1 MRILTCIL
9 VAVLLAGCVLP
20 QREDPHGTPIEQQ
33 SLGLEGGAPL
43 QPIAIDWWKALND
56 PQLDALMDEALRDS
70 PTLEQALARVRL
82 AQSRTQTDIAARQPR
97 FAIDADETWQR
108 FSENYY
114 IPPPFAGD
122 TMWIGQATANMHWD
136 IDFWGRQAALIRQSR
151 SQAVAS
157 TLDVASAR
165 LALAGAIAQ
174 AYVELYRSWE
184 LVDIATR
191 TQEQREQLL
200 KLTQQRTAA
209 GLDTQIELKIA
220 QSTVPQA
227 RALRLQAE
235 AARDIA
241 VHRLAALVGD
251 GTSRYAQIGR
261 PQLTLDATLPLPD
274 QLPIDLLAHRPD
286 VLAARERVDAA
297 SAGRAAA
304 HASFYPNVSLTALVG
319 MQAIGLDE
327 LTQSGSR
334 IFGIGPALHLPI
346 FDAKRLRAA
355 YKGATAELDAATAS
369 YNGVVLD
376 AVREAS
382 DQITL
387 NASLAQQ
394 ITEVRAT
401 LESASS
407 AHELA
412 QRRSAAGLTT
422 QIVVL
427 DAESRVL
434 DARRALVSAD
444 SSRLLARMNR
454 LLMLGGSFDP
464 AVPLA
469 AAGARASR

>member
-1 MRILTCIL
+1 M
-9 VAVLLAGCVLP
+9 
-20 QREDPHGTPIEQQ
+20 
-33 SLGLEGGAPL
+33 
-43 QPIAIDWWKALND
+43 
-56 PQLDALMDEALRDS
+56 
-70 PTLEQALARVRL
+70 
-82 AQSRTQTDIAARQPR
+82 
-97 FAIDADETWQR
+97 
-108 FSENYY
+108 
-114 IPPPFAGD
+114 
-122 TMWIGQATANMHWD
+122 
-136 IDFWGRQAALIRQSR
+136 
-151 SQAVAS
+151 AS

-165 LALAGAIAQ
+165 LALAGAITQ
-174 AYVELYRSWE
+174 AYVDLYRSWE

-251 GTSRYAQIGR
+251 GANRYAQIGR
-261 PQLTLDATLPLPD
+261 PNLALDATLPLPE

-286 VLAARERVDAA
+286 VLAARERVEAA
-297 SAGRAAA
+297 TAGRAAA
-304 HASFYPNVSLTALVG
+304 HAAFYPNISLTALVG
-319 MQAIGLDE
+319 FQAIGLDE
-327 LTQSGSR
+327 LAQSGSR
-334 IFGIGPALHLPI
+334 IYGLGPALHLPI

-369 YNGVVLD
+369 YNAVVLD

-387 NASLAQQ
+387 NNSLTQQ
-394 ITEVRAT
+394 ITEVHAT
-401 LESASS
+401 LDSASS

-412 QRRSAAGLTT
+412 QRRYGAGLTT

-434 DARRALVSAD
+434 DARRALVTAD
-444 SSRLLARMNR
+444 SNRLLAHMNL

-464 AVPLA
+464 TVPLA
-469 AAGARASR
+469 AAGAGAP

>member
-1 MRILTCIL
+1 MRIVGCML
-9 VAVLLAGCVLP
+9 VAALFAGCVLP
-20 QREDPHGTPIEQQ
+20 QREEPRGTPIEQQ
-33 SLGLEGGAPL
+33 ALGFEGGSPL
-43 QPIAIDWWKALND
+43 QPIAVDWWKAFRD
-56 PQLDALMDEALRDS
+56 PQLDALMEEGLRDS
-70 PTLEQALARVRL
+70 PTLAQALARVRQ
-82 AQSRTQTDIAARQPR
+82 AESRTQTEVAARQPR
-97 FAIDADETWQR
+97 FAIDGEETWQR
-108 FSENYY
+108 FSEHYY
-114 IPPPFAGD
+114 IPPPFAGE
-122 TMWIGQATANMHWD
+122 TMWIGQVTANMHWD
-136 IDFWGRQAALIRQSR
+136 LDFFGRQAALIRQAR

-157 TLDVASAR
+157 ELDVASAR
-165 LALAGAIAQ
+165 LALAGAITQ
-174 AYVELYRSWE
+174 AYVDLYRSWE
-184 LVDIATR
+184 LVDIAVR
-191 TQEQREQLL
+191 TQEQREHLL

-220 QSTVPQA
+220 ESAVPQA
-227 RALRLQAE
+227 RSLRLQAE

-241 VHRLAALVGD
+241 VHRLAALIGA
-251 GTSRYAQIGR
+251 GTDRYAQLSR
-261 PQLTLDATLPLPD
+261 PKLTLDATLPLPD

-286 VLAARERVDAA
+286 VLAARERVEAA
-297 SAGRAAA
+297 TAGRAAA
-304 HASFYPNVSLTALVG
+304 HAAFYPNISLTALVG
-319 MQAIGLDE
+319 LQAIGLDE
-327 LTQSGSR
+327 LTESGSR
-334 IFGIGPALHLPI
+334 IYGIGPALHLPI

-387 NASLAQQ
+387 NDSLTRQ

-401 LESASS
+401 LDSASS

-412 QRRSAAGLTT
+412 ERRYAAGLTT

-434 DARRALVSAD
+434 EARRALVTAD
-444 SSRLLARMNR
+444 SSRLLARMNL

-469 AAGARASR
+469 AAGAGAPQ

>member
-1 MRILTCIL
+1 MRTVTCIL
-9 VAVLLAGCVLP
+9 IAVLLAGCVLP

-43 QPIAIDWWKALND
+43 QPIAVDWWKAFND

-70 PTLEQALARVRL
+70 PSLEQALARVRL
-82 AQSRTQTDIAARQPR
+82 AQSRTQADIAARQPR

-136 IDFWGRQAALIRQSR
+136 IDFWGRQAALIRQSH

-165 LALAGAIAQ
+165 LALTGAIAQ

-184 LVDIATR
+184 LVDIANR

-200 KLTQQRTAA
+200 ELTQQRTAA
-209 GLDTQIELKIA
+209 GLDTQIELKLA
-220 QSTVPQA
+220 ESTVPQA

-241 VHRLAALVGD
+241 VHRLASLVGD
-251 GTSRYAQIGR
+251 GASRYAQIGR
-261 PQLTLDATLPLPD
+261 PKLTLDATLPLPD
-274 QLPIDLLAHRPD
+274 RLPIDLLAHRPD
-286 VLAARERVDAA
+286 VLAARERVEAA

-304 HASFYPNVSLTALVG
+304 HANFYPNVSLTALVG

-327 LTQSGSR
+327 LTRSGSR
-334 IFGIGPALHLPI
+334 IYAIGPALHLPI

-394 ITEVRAT
+394 ITEVSAT

-407 AHELA
+407 AHQLA
-412 QRRSAAGLTT
+412 QRRYTAGLTT

-444 SSRLLARMNR
+444 SSRLLARMNL
-454 LLMLGGSFDP
+454 LLMLGGSFDS

-469 AAGARASR
+469 AAGAGAPR

>member
-1 MRILTCIL
+1 MRVVGCMLL
-9 VAVLLAGCVLP
+9 AALLAGCVLP
-20 QREDPHGTPIEQQ
+20 QREDPAGTLIEQQ
-33 SLGLEGGAPL
+33 SLGLEGGSPL
-43 QPIAIDWWKALND
+43 QPIDVDWWKAFND

-70 PTLEQALARVRL
+70 PTLAQALARVRL
-82 AQSRTQTDIAARQPR
+82 AQSRVQSDVAANQPR

-114 IPPPFAGD
+114 IPPPFAGQ

-157 TLDVASAR
+157 ALDVASAR
-165 LALAGAIAQ
+165 LALAGAVTQ
-174 AYVELYRSWE
+174 AYVDLYRSWE

-241 VHRLAALVGD
+241 VHRLAALI
-251 GTSRYAQIGR
+251 GTGADRYAQLSR
-261 PQLTLDATLPLPD
+261 PKLTLDATLPLPD

-286 VLAARERVDAA
+286 VLAARERVEAA
-297 SAGRAAA
+297 TAGRAAA
-304 HASFYPNVSLTALVG
+304 HAAFYPNISLTALVG
-319 MQAIGLDE
+319 MQAIGLEE
-327 LTQSGSR
+327 LTESGSR
-334 IFGIGPALHLPI
+334 IYGIGPAFHLPI
-346 FDAKRLRAA
+346 FDAQRLRAA

-369 YNGVVLD
+369 YNGAVLD

-382 DQITL
+382 DQVTL
-387 NASLAQQ
+387 NASLTQQ
-394 ITEVRAT
+394 IAEVRAT
-401 LESASS
+401 LDAASS

-412 QRRSAAGLTT
+412 ERRYAAGLTT
-422 QIVVL
+422 QIIVL

-434 DARRALVSAD
+434 DARRALVTAD
-444 SSRLLARMNR
+444 SNRLLARMNL

-464 AVPLA
+464 AAPLA
-469 AAGARASR
+469 AAGAGAP

>member
-1 MRILTCIL
+1 MRIATCML
-9 VAVLLAGCVLP
+9 VALLLAGCVLP
-20 QREDPHGTPIEQQ
+20 QREDPHATLVEQQ

-43 QPIAIDWWKALND
+43 QPITVDWWKAFND
-56 PQLDALMDEALRDS
+56 PQLDALMDEALHDS

-82 AQSRTQTDIAARQPR
+82 AQSRTQADIAARQPR
-97 FAIDADETWQR
+97 FAIDADETLQR

-122 TMWIGQATANMHWD
+122 TVWIGQATANMHWD
-136 IDFWGRQAALIRQSR
+136 LDFWGQQAAVIRQSR
-151 SQAVAS
+151 SQAAAS
-157 TLDVASAR
+157 ALDVASAR

-174 AYVELYRSWE
+174 AYVDLYRSWE

-241 VHRLAALVGD
+241 IHRLAALVGD
-251 GTSRYAQIGR
+251 GADRYAQIGR
-261 PQLTLDATLPLPD
+261 PKLTLEATLPLPD

-297 SAGRAAA
+297 TAGRAAA
-304 HASFYPNVSLTALVG
+304 HAAFYPNVALTAFVG
-319 MQAIGLDE
+319 LQAIGLEE
-327 LTQSGSR
+327 LAESGSR
-334 IFGIGPALHLPI
+334 IYGVGPALHLPI

-394 ITEVRAT
+394 IAEVRAT
-401 LESASS
+401 LDSASG

-412 QRRSAAGLTT
+412 ERRYAAGLTT
-422 QIVVL
+422 QIIVL

-434 DARRALVSAD
+434 DARRALVTAD
-444 SSRLLARMNR
+444 SDRLLARMNL

-469 AAGARASR
+469 AAGAGAP

>member
-1 MRILTCIL
+1 MRVVGCMLL
-9 VAVLLAGCVLP
+9 AALLAGCVLP
-20 QREDPHGTPIEQQ
+20 QREDPAGTLIEQQ
-33 SLGLEGGAPL
+33 SLGLEGGSPL
-43 QPIAIDWWKALND
+43 QPIDVDWWKAFND

-70 PTLEQALARVRL
+70 PTLAQALARVRL
-82 AQSRTQTDIAARQPR
+82 AQSRVQTDVAANQPR

-114 IPPPFAGD
+114 IPPPFAGQ

-157 TLDVASAR
+157 ALDVASAR
-165 LALAGAIAQ
+165 LALAGAITQ
-174 AYVELYRSWE
+174 AYVDLYRSWE

-241 VHRLAALVGD
+241 VHRLAALI
-251 GTSRYAQIGR
+251 GTGADRYAQLSR
-261 PQLTLDATLPLPD
+261 PKLTLDATLPVPD

-286 VLAARERVDAA
+286 VLAARERVEAA
-297 SAGRAAA
+297 TAGRAAA
-304 HASFYPNVSLTALVG
+304 HAAFYPNISLTALVG
-319 MQAIGLDE
+319 MQAVGLEE
-327 LTQSGSR
+327 LTESGSR
-334 IFGIGPALHLPI
+334 IYGIGPAFHLPI

-369 YNGVVLD
+369 YNGAVLD

-382 DQITL
+382 DQVTL
-387 NASLAQQ
+387 NASLTQQ
-394 ITEVRAT
+394 IAEVRAT
-401 LESASS
+401 LDAASS

-412 QRRSAAGLTT
+412 ERRYAAGLTT
-422 QIVVL
+422 QIIVL

-434 DARRALVSAD
+434 DARRALVTAD
-444 SSRLLARMNR
+444 SNRLLARMN
-454 LLMLGGSFDP
+454 LLLVLGGSFDP
-464 AVPLA
+464 AAPLA
-469 AAGARASR
+469 AAGAGAP